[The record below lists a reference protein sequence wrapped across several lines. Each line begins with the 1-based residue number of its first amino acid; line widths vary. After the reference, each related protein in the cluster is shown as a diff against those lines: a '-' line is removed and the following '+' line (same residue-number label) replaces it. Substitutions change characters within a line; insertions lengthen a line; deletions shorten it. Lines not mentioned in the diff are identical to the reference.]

1 MSKRNLWKVPVFCLA
16 ASWVC
21 YYLTIYL
28 GGFIFGER
36 EMGADGIIQISVN
49 QLRADIFHGALFLAA
64 LLAGGIWFRRSMS
77 RREIAVSALMASA
90 VYLLLELLLS
100 CSDQFSVSQIL
111 TFSRFCEWNRSFA
124 APLLRLTDNQAVS
137 YVAAALAPLL
147 FILFGKKAK
156 A

>member
-1 MSKRNLWKVPVFCLA
+1 MDKRNLWKVSIYCLA
-16 ASWVC
+16 AGWVC
-21 YYLTIYL
+21 SQLVIYL
-28 GGFIFGER
+28 GGFIFLEKVVGD
-36 EMGADGIIQISVN
+36 DGVI
-49 QLRADIFHGALFLAA
+49 RASIDPVRSGIFYGVLFLAV

-90 VYLLLELLLS
+90 LYLLLELLLS
-100 CSDQFSVSQIL
+100 CSNQFSVSQIL